1 MREMRL
7 QTVVKVLATIRIT
20 KPDRM
25 EVDNVTSSVNNFTVR
40 KMLVKQRLWQRFCY
54 LDVWF

>member
-40 KMLVKQRLWQRFCY
+40 KMLVKQRL
-54 LDVWF
+54 